1 MTPALITYLNDHDAG
16 AQGALTMLERLAET
30 HEEDRDWLSALHRE
44 ISADHETL
52 RDLMRRLGVP
62 ESTLKQVSSWVG
74 ERMAAMKLSWESPD
88 RNFHR
93 MEALEMLALGI
104 MGKHK
109 LWLALADVA
118 PAYPALAQIDF
129 ERLKTRALDQ
139 HADVERERLAA
150 AHVALAER

>member
-1 MTPALITYLNDHDAG
+1 MNPALVTYLNDHNAG
-16 AQGALTMLERLAET
+16 AKAALTMIERLAEA
-30 HEEDRDWLSALHRE
+30 HEGQREWLDALHRE

-52 RDLMRRLGVP
+52 RDLMRRLEIP
-62 ESTLKQVSSWVG
+62 ESTLKQVSSWFG

-88 RNFHR
+88 RHFHR

-104 MGKHK
+104 LGKYK
-109 LWLALADVA
+109 LWLALADAA
-118 PAYPALAQIDF
+118 PAYPALAQVDF

-139 HADVERERLAA
+139 HTDVERERVAA